1 MDEQKQYRIPQP
13 TKKKYKPYKEP
24 TFGFLI
30 NIIPAIIWALV
41 ITDQALPWELTFWPK
56 FGIGLAFV
64 VLYIVASKVPFITFA
79 PTIASTIMFV
89 GLIWVPINLIGVVWL
104 RIILKVITAILIG
117 GNEILMSIVITLKV
131 FE

>member
-41 ITDQALPWELTFWPK
+41 ITDQALPWELTFCPK
-56 FGIGLAFV
+56 FNI
-64 VLYIVASKVPFITFA
+64 
-79 PTIASTIMFV
+79 
-89 GLIWVPINLIGVVWL
+89 
-104 RIILKVITAILIG
+104 R
-117 GNEILMSIVITLKV
+117 SIVYCCIEDSLYYICSYDSEYNHVCWTYMGSNQSDRSCLAEDYLESHNSNLNRRK
-131 FE
+131 